1 VVEGRIEHGQGQCP
15 EVGIGLRDRFARN
28 GFDLRRRHL
37 TGPDQL
43 TQADGVEPGVL
54 VQFQRPTPQVATTV
68 SV

>member
-1 VVEGRIEHGQGQCP
+1 MVEGRIEHGQGQCP

-43 TQADGVEPGVL
+43 AQADGV
-54 VQFQRPTPQVATTV
+54 
-68 SV
+68 